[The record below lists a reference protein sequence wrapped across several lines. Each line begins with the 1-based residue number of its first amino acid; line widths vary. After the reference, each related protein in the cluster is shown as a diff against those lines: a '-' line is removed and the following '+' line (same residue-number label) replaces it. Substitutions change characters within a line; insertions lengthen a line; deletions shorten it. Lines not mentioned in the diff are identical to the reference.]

1 MEKNWIKT
9 WAEMDRYGRK
19 STEIEKLSTEN
30 GQKWTKRSEN
40 VNFGLKN
47 IFIKYMSIVMGHGE
61 KWTKMEGQKWTEME
75 KMAIILV

>member
-40 VNFGLKN
+40 VHFGLKN
-47 IFIKYMSIVMGHGE
+47 IFII
-61 KWTKMEGQKWTEME
+61 
-75 KMAIILV
+75 